1 MLIIDKEETA
11 KAQSWEAVIPCMCL
25 KEITN
30 PVNEGLDGGKFKNS
44 PWWLLLLTFSKR
56 RWTMMIV
63 ILSILSWDSV
73 VVILLLVVVQ

>member
-44 PWWLLLLTFSKR
+44 RGVCCCS
-56 RWTMMIV
+56 
-63 ILSILSWDSV
+63 LSQNV
-73 VVILLLVVVQ
+73 VGR